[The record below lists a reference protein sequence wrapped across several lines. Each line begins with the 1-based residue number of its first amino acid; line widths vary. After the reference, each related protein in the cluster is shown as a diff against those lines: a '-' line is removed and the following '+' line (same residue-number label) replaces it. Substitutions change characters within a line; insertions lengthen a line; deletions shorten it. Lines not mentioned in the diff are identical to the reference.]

1 MASKGATPL
10 APGLR
15 DDAGGGENNPPF
27 LKLPP
32 ELRTTIYRY
41 VVVSSTPIHLFL
53 GDVDRRRQMHRECK
67 QDGRRPLLI
76 NVKTHPQPLALTC
89 RTLHS
94 EVRPIYV
101 VENNFCLTNLSTM
114 ERLHVDYITQFRRM
128 MGPFAKKIKKVNIDY
143 RSYVKVAKSSS
154 SDEQIKQIWVK
165 LSVLFKEPE
174 DETPDPILI
183 LTVRYPEAYPDEAPE
198 LDITQPHNA
207 PKHPHL
213 NLQEDK
219 ARLLEALQPT
229 IEESLGMAM
238 VFTLVSTLKDSA
250 ELLISERQ
258 QAIQA
263 EKDMEAAKAEE
274 EENKKFEGQKV
285 TRETFLAWREG
296 FQKEMVERAKRR
308 REEQEAED
316 KKKRGYKPEEKKMTG
331 KQLWESGMATKNAFE
346 DDEDEEGDDV
356 MEGMRN
362 VKVSG

>member
-1 MASKGATPL
+1 MGREEQKEEREVLDSIFPDEIQDISDTEY
-10 APGLR
+10 R
-15 DDAGGGENNPPF
+15 VT
-27 LKLPP
+27 
-32 ELRTTIYRY
+32 TTIE
-41 VVVSSTPIHLFL
+41 VS
-53 GDVDRRRQMHRECK
+53 
-67 QDGRRPLLI
+67 
-76 NVKTHPQPLALTC
+76 
-89 RTLHS
+89 
-94 EVRPIYV
+94 
-101 VENNFCLTNLSTM
+101 
-114 ERLHVDYITQFRRM
+114 
-128 MGPFAKKIKKVNIDY
+128 
-143 RSYVKVAKSSS
+143 
-154 SDEQIKQIWVK
+154 
-165 LSVLFKEPE
+165 KEPE

-183 LTVRYPEAYPDEAPE
+183 LTVRYPEAYPD
-198 LDITQPHNA
+198 
-207 PKHPHL
+207 HPHL

-219 ARLLEALQPT
+219 PRLLEALQPT

-263 EKDMEAAKAEE
+263 AKDMEAAKAEE

-296 FQKEMVERAKRR
+296 FQKEMAERAKRR
-308 REEQEAED
+308 KEEQEAED

-331 KQLWESGMATKNAFE
+331 KQLWESGVATKNAFE

>member
-89 RTLHS
+89 RTLYS

-165 LSVLFKEPE
+165 LSVLLYVNALKSRF
-174 DETPDPILI
+174 
-183 LTVRYPEAYPDEAPE
+183 YPRHG
-198 LDITQPHNA
+198 TN
-207 PKHPHL
+207 
-213 NLQEDK
+213 
-219 ARLLEALQPT
+219 
-229 IEESLGMAM
+229 
-238 VFTLVSTLKDSA
+238 
-250 ELLISERQ
+250 
-258 QAIQA
+258 
-263 EKDMEAAKAEE
+263 
-274 EENKKFEGQKV
+274 
-285 TRETFLAWREG
+285 
-296 FQKEMVERAKRR
+296 
-308 REEQEAED
+308 
-316 KKKRGYKPEEKKMTG
+316 
-331 KQLWESGMATKNAFE
+331 
-346 DDEDEEGDDV
+346 
-356 MEGMRN
+356 
-362 VKVSG
+362 